1 MILRKPYAFLIKY
14 FRVIHTILLV
24 LMIYLLYRT
33 NVILN
38 FFQEYISSDKIIT
51 GKDFTGELFNQW
63 MFILPFII
71 IAALVILLGVMYYKK
86 KPKVFYIYNIL
97 VMIALLVFYNIGY
110 DMAGTL
116 EAQVIETRT
125 LRLLR
130 DSFSIVI
137 LVQGVSLVL
146 TFIRATGFD
155 IKKFDFRRDLEELDI
170 TEEDAEE
177 FEVEVEVETNVVK
190 REFRKNIRFAKYVY
204 IENSFIINIL
214 VLLVFSVVCFI
225 IYMNLT
231 IYNKTYN
238 QNETFLTN
246 DFTMAIS
253 NSYLTNQDYSGKK
266 ITDNYLF
273 IIELNIKSNYSG
285 AKLNPTKAELKIK
298 DNTYYPITKYN
309 SNLIDLGIVYS
320 GNDINESEFQN
331 KILVYEIPKESIKEK
346 MVFNYLDNIEKG
358 INKLNPKYIKIKL
371 EPHNLDL
378 TNTNTVIELNNVVK
392 LNEEILDE
400 TYIYLTGFEIQER
413 FKVGYKQCIKNACYD
428 LFEYLNPNF
437 NTNYDKVLLR
447 IDGVANVDK
456 TLTDRKIYN
465 LYNIINYFGKIK
477 YEVSGQTKYYNS
489 LSKINPKKVVSDNS
503 FYIEIPKEVIN
514 SDKISLII
522 DVRDKAYE
530 YIIK

>member
-14 FRVIHTILLV
+14 FRFIHTVLLV

-71 IAALVILLGVMYYKK
+71 IVALVILLGVMYYKK

-97 VMIALLVFYNIGY
+97 IMIALLVFYNIGY
-110 DMAGTL
+110 DMVGTL
-116 EAQVIETRT
+116 ETQVIETRT

-130 DSFSIVI
+130 DLFSIVVLI
-137 LVQGVSLVL
+137 QGLGLVL

-190 REFRKNIRFAKYVY
+190 REFRKNLRFAKYVY
-204 IENSFIINIL
+204 IENKFIINIL
-214 VLLVFSVVCFI
+214 ILVTFSVVCFI

-231 IYNKTYN
+231 IYNKTIN

-246 DFTMAIS
+246 DFTMSIS

-266 ITDNYLF
+266 ITDNYLL
-273 IIELNIKSNYSG
+273 IVELDIKANYSG
-285 AKLNPTKAELKIK
+285 ARLNTTKAELKIK
-298 DNTYYPITKYN
+298 DNTYYPVTKYN
-309 SNLIDLGIVYS
+309 FNLIDLGVVYN
-320 GNDINESEFQN
+320 GNDISNSEFQN
-331 KILVYEIPKESIKEK
+331 KILVYEIPQELIEDK
-346 MVFNYLDNIEKG
+346 MIFNYLDNVETG

-371 EPHNLDL
+371 EPNNLDSG
-378 TNTNTVIELNNVVK
+378 NTNTLIDLNNVVK
-392 LNEEILDE
+392 VNEEILNE
-400 TYIYLTGFEIQER
+400 TNIYLTGFEIQER
-413 FKVGYKQCIKNACYD
+413 FKAGYKQCIKNVCYD
-428 LFEYLNPNF
+428 LFEYLNPNY
-437 NTNYDKVLLR
+437 NTNYDKALLK
-447 IDGVANVDK
+447 INGIANVDK
-456 TLTDRKIYN
+456 ILTDRKIYN

-477 YEVSGQTKYYNS
+477 YQVSGQTKYYNS
-489 LSKINPKKVVSDNS
+489 LTKINPKKVVSDNN
-503 FYIEIPKEVIN
+503 FYIEIPKEVMD

-522 DVRDKAYE
+522 DVRDKSYE